1 MWITITWD
9 YWPYPD
15 FSAHRMGCASSVG
28 CWNGLMGFKAAIP
41 ELYFSRWEAV
51 AQPGT
56 LLNDHA
62 PSPAL
67 VLVFDGEMWNQEAAS
82 SWVKSYRNESIKA
95 NGILIVCVC
104 VCVFRG
110 CCFLTGNIKDD
121 RVLSIENKA
130 RGVME
135 CTLGGDVK
143 ARLCGKTSSYN
154 TLWVFCLH
162 TQAASIQSKHLI
174 ESKWKEA
181 RYFVYTG
188 SKRTTHITIPFL
200 CPFNKHH

>member
-1 MWITITWD
+1 
-9 YWPYPD
+9 
-15 FSAHRMGCASSVG
+15 
-28 CWNGLMGFKAAIP
+28 
-41 ELYFSRWEAV
+41 
-51 AQPGT
+51 
-56 LLNDHA
+56 
-62 PSPAL
+62 
-67 VLVFDGEMWNQEAAS
+67 
-82 SWVKSYRNESIKA
+82 VKSYRNESIKA

-154 TLWVFCLH
+154 TL
-162 TQAASIQSKHLI
+162 
-174 ESKWKEA
+174 
-181 RYFVYTG
+181 
-188 SKRTTHITIPFL
+188 
-200 CPFNKHH
+200 